1 MKRLNTIERG
11 THLKVSRGL
20 YTHHGIYVGN
30 GHVVHYSGLANGLNK
45 GKVEL
50 TSLSEFMGEAIE
62 LKYVKYE
69 TTIPTY
75 TQDEICER
83 ALKCLN
89 ENHYNIILNNCE
101 HFSCWCVTGNRESK
115 QVQAVMQLTTTV
127 VILVG
132 ATIVKPT
139 VVHAGAS
146 VVGLASASAI
156 AKVASTGTTTS
167 VAVGAQGLVN
177 GATTARTITSL
188 GVLGAKVL
196 VTSSSTKVAV
206 GSSVIG
212 VSKMMMAAPVVG
224 STVGLGAVATV
235 SGMATTSAAVGTVG
249 FMAAVP
255 VAIAGAPLVT
265 GAVIGAAVFTTGAWL
280 IECLTE

>member
-11 THLKVSRGL
+11 THLKASRGL

-50 TSLSEFMGEAIE
+50 TSLIDFMGEATE
-62 LKYVKYE
+62 LKYVKYD

-75 TQDEICER
+75 TKDEVCER

-101 HFSCWCVTGNRESK
+101 HFACWCVTGKRESK

-127 VILVG
+127 VTLVG
-132 ATIVKPT
+132 ATIVKPS
-139 VVHAGAS
+139 VVHAGGS

-156 AKVASTGTTTS
+156 AKFASTGTTTS
-167 VAVGAQGLVN
+167 VAVG
-177 GATTARTITSL
+177 
-188 GVLGAKVL
+188 
-196 VTSSSTKVAV
+196 
-206 GSSVIG
+206 SSVVG
-212 VSKMMMAAPVVG
+212 GSKMMMAAPVVG

-235 SGMATTSAAVGTVG
+235 SGMATTSAAVGTMG
-249 FMAAVP
+249 FMAAAP
-255 VAIAGAPLVT
+255 VVVAGAPLLA
-265 GAVIGAAVFTTGAWL
+265 GALIGAAVFTGGAWL
-280 IECLTE
+280 IEWLTE

>member
-11 THLKVSRGL
+11 THLKVTRGL

-30 GHVVHYSGLANGLNK
+30 GQVVHYSGLANGLNK

-50 TSLSEFMGEAIE
+50 TSLSEFMGEATE
-62 LKYVKYE
+62 LKYVKYD

-83 ALKCLN
+83 ALKRLN
-89 ENHYNIILNNCE
+89 ENYYNIILNNCE
-101 HFSCWCVTGNRESK
+101 HFACWCVTGKRESK

-139 VVHAGAS
+139 VVHAGGS
-146 VVGLASASAI
+146 VVSLASASAI

-177 GATTARTITSL
+177 GATARTITSL
-188 GVLGAKVL
+188 GVLGAKAL

-235 SGMATTSAAVGTVG
+235 SGMATTSAAVGTIG
-249 FMAAVP
+249 FMAAAP
-255 VAIAGAPLVT
+255 VAVAGAPLVA
-265 GAVIGAAVFTTGAWL
+265 GALIGAAVFTTGACF
-280 IECLTE
+280 IEWLTE